1 MVVNAFPLH
10 RYTFSQYLALE
21 EESPIRH
28 EFFHGEI
35 VAMAGGTPEHA
46 ALAMAVGTQLNNQL
60 EGSKC
65 RVFSSDL
72 RIRVQSSGLA
82 TYPDVT
88 VVYGP
93 TERDPENAVTVTNPK
108 LVVEVTSSSTEDYDR
123 GAKLQQFQTI
133 PSLVAIVIVSHRKP
147 EVEVWIRT
155 NSTWSRSVARG
166 GERAS
171 IAALDVEIDVDAL
184 YAAAAEPTG

>member
-1 MVVNAFPLH
+1 
-10 RYTFSQYLALE
+10 
-21 EESPIRH
+21 
-28 EFFHGEI
+28 
-35 VAMAGGTPEHA
+35 MAGGTPEHA
-46 ALAMAVGTQLNNQL
+46 ALAMAVGAQLNNQL
-60 EGSKC
+60 KGSKC

-72 RIRVQSSGLA
+72 RIRVQSSVLA

-88 VVYGP
+88 VVCGP

-147 EVEVWIRT
+147 E
-155 NSTWSRSVARG
+155 
-166 GERAS
+166 
-171 IAALDVEIDVDAL
+171 
-184 YAAAAEPTG
+184 